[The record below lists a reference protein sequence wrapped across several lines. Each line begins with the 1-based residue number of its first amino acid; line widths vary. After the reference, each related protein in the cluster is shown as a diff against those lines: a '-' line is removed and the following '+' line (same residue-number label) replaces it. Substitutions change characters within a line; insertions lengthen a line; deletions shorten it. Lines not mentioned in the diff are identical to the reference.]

1 MSPESGDDRAVRE
14 AAETFADAVAGR
26 FDGTV
31 DAQPEAQLTE
41 PVGTLLAACGE
52 PWNLTV
58 DSREQVKV
66 RGVGWPDLGV
76 TVGGLLCGYV
86 ELKAPGLGARP
97 ERFSGQNREQWQ
109 RYRALP
115 NLIYTDG
122 SEWSLYRRGE
132 RAARVRITDDVRDGA
147 RSLNRAKL
155 RDLSRL
161 LHGFLQWE
169 PATPDTA
176 DGLAEFLAPIA
187 RFLRDDVRDALQRES
202 PALAKLRTEWRDI
215 LFAEADDAQF
225 ADAFTQTLTYALLLA
240 RYEGAPNVRRAF
252 AVETLREHEYDVL
265 ATALD
270 LLENARDELAMPFDL
285 LERAIG
291 AVNAPSLLRE
301 AQMAFVPTTTTTDDP
316 WLYFYQDFLAAYDPV
331 LRRNRGVYFTPAEVV
346 RAQVRFAAE
355 LLRDRFVKRDGF
367 ADDSVVVLDP
377 AAGTGAYPL
386 AVIEDAIKTVRDAYG
401 EGMVPEKLRDLATRL
416 HAFEI
421 LVGPYAVAHLRI
433 AQRLIAAKA
442 PDCSPRVYLADTLE
456 SPNAPPRL
464 PDSTL
469 YQPLTEERE
478 RARAVKRDTRILV
491 CLGNPPYDR
500 EQDSNPDAP
509 AQQRKG
515 GWVRFGDEG
524 SGEAPILEDFLKPVR
539 DAGDGIHLK
548 NCYNDYVYFW
558 RWALWKVFDSTGD
571 GGIVSFI
578 TPASYLHGPGFA
590 GMRRKMR
597 EVFDDLWII
606 DLGGDA
612 RGTRKS
618 ENVFAIQTPVAIAI
632 GVRGS
637 KPNPQTPARVWK
649 ARLTGTRQEKL
660 AALDAARTLADLVW
674 RECTA
679 DWDAPFFPA
688 DGSAYFGWPTI
699 TDVFPWQHSG
709 AQLKRTWPIGE
720 TEAVLERRWRDL
732 LSRPLHARGDAFV
745 QTRDRHIDRSY
756 ANLFSGEPDRPIA
769 ELEPSEPCLPIQR
782 FAYRSFDRQWIIA
795 ATALADRSRPA
806 LWRVHGSQQTYI
818 IGFQNNV
825 LGEGPA
831 TVAAAAV
838 PDMDHFRGSF
848 GAKHTIPLW
857 RDAAATEPNVTGG
870 LLERIGEAHGAP
882 VPAERL
888 FAYAYGI
895 LAQRAYVE
903 RFWDELEQPPP
914 RLPVTKDAALFGRV
928 ADLGERLL
936 HLHTYGERFTGG
948 GRGTDVPHGEAR
960 CTRSVPPDHYPDG
973 HAYDAER
980 RVLRVGEG
988 QHAGEFGP
996 VAPEVW
1002 GYSVSGMRIVESW
1015 LNRRKANRS
1024 GRKSSPLDAIRPE
1037 RWTFGEEL
1045 LELLWVLEGTLAL
1058 EGDGAALLDEVCA
1071 SPLFTAAELPEP
1083 SAAERRP
1090 PRAAPGE
1097 QADLL

>member
-1 MSPESGDDRAVRE
+1 MSERGDDWRFRE
-14 AAETFADAVAGR
+14 AVDAFADAVAGR
-26 FDGTV
+26 FAAPV
-31 DAQPEAQLTE
+31 DAQPEAQLTK
-41 PVGTLLAACGE
+41 PVGDLLRACGE
-52 PWNLTV
+52 PWNLAV
-58 DSREQVKV
+58 DPHEQVKV
-66 RGVGWPDLGV
+66 RGIGWPDLGV

-86 ELKAPGLGARP
+86 ELKAPDVGARP
-97 ERFSGQNREQWQ
+97 EDFAGANREQWK

-115 NLIYTDG
+115 NLIYTNG
-122 SEWSLYRRGE
+122 SEWSLYRKGV
-132 RAARVRITDDVRDGA
+132 RAARVRIAADVRDGA
-147 RSLNRAKL
+147 RSLDHAKL
-155 RDLSRL
+155 PALSGLLRDFL
-161 LHGFLQWE
+161 LWE
-169 PATPDTA
+169 PVTPDTA
-176 DGLAEFLAPIA
+176 HGLAEFLAPIA
-187 RFLRDDVRDALQRES
+187 RFLRDEVRDALGRGT
-202 PALAKLRTEWRDI
+202 PALTRLASEWRDI
-215 LFAEADDAQF
+215 LFAGADDDQF

-270 LLENARDELAMPFDL
+270 LLENARDELAMPFAL

-301 AQMAFVPTTTTTDDP
+301 AQMAFVPTATRPDDP
-316 WLYFYQDFLAAYDPV
+316 WLYFYEDFLAAYDPA
-331 LRRNRGVYFTPAEVV
+331 LRRNRGIYFTPLQVV

-367 ADDSVVVLDP
+367 ADSGVVVLDP
-377 AAGTGAYPL
+377 ATGTGAYPL
-386 AVIEDAIKTVRDAYG
+386 VVIENAIGTVRDAYG

-464 PDSTL
+464 PDSTF
-469 YQPLTEERE
+469 YEPLTKERE
-478 RARAVKRDTRILV
+478 RACEVKRDTRVLV

-500 EQDSNPDAP
+500 EQQNPNPDAP
-509 AQQRKG
+509 AQRRKG

-524 SGEAPILEDFLKPVR
+524 SGDDPILEDFLKPVR
-539 DAGDGIHLK
+539 DAGGGIHLK
-548 NCYNDYVYFW
+548 NLYNDYVYFW

-578 TPASYLHGPGFA
+578 TAASYLHGPGFA

-612 RGTRKS
+612 LGTRKS
-618 ENVFAIQTPVAIAI
+618 ENVFAIQIPVAIAI
-632 GVRGS
+632 GVRGGR
-637 KPNPQTPARVWK
+637 PNPGSPARVHRV
-649 ARLTGTRQEKL
+649 RLTGTEREKL
-660 AALDAARTLADLVW
+660 AALHATDSLSDLHWSLCVS
-674 RECTA
+674 
-679 DWDAPFFPA
+679 DWDAPFFAAGAGPYFAWPA
-688 DGSAYFGWPTI
+688 V

-732 LSRPLHARGDAFV
+732 LSRPLHARREAFV
-745 QTRDRHIDRSY
+745 ETRDRRIDRSY
-756 ANLFSGEPDRPIA
+756 NNLFSGEPDRPIA
-769 ELEPSEPCLPIQR
+769 ELGPDAPVPRILP

-795 ATALADRSRPA
+795 ATSLADRSRPD
-806 LWRVHGSQQTYI
+806 LWRVHSPQQTYMTAPLTI
-818 IGFQNNV
+818 V
-825 LGEGPA
+825 PSEGPA
-831 TVAAAAV
+831 AVAAAAV
-838 PDMDHFRGSF
+838 PDLSHFRGSF
-848 GAKHTIPLW
+848 GAKHTIPLY

-870 LLERIGEAHGAP
+870 LPERIGEALGEHISAG
-882 VPAERL
+882 RL

-914 RLPVTKDAALFGRV
+914 RLPITKDAALFGRV

-936 HLHTYGERFTGG
+936 HLHTYGERFTGD
-948 GRGTDVPHGEAR
+948 GRGTGVPQGKAR
-960 CTRSVPPDHYPDG
+960 YPKRVAPDRYPDG

-980 RVLRVGEG
+980 QVLRVGEG
-988 QHAGEFGP
+988 EHAGEFAP

-1002 GYSVSGMRIVESW
+1002 DYSVSGMRIVESW
-1015 LNRRKANRS
+1015 LNRRKENRS
-1024 GRKSSPLDAIRPE
+1024 GRKSSPLDDIRPE
-1037 RWTFGEEL
+1037 RWAFEEEL

-1058 EGDGAALLDEVCA
+1058 EPEGAALLAEVCA
-1071 SPLFTAAELPEP
+1071 SPLFTAAELPQP
-1083 SAAERRP
+1083 SAAERKP

-1097 QADLL
+1097 QPDLL